1 MAYPVYHNSRNFSII
16 IHQRIS
22 KHQPRSCQNRQGR
35 FSLQLPPMPST
46 QRVRTAQTG
55 AGTGTRRKGNGLA
68 PLPLLL
74 SKGAL
79 IYHMNVVCAVLQTAF
94 CASRHKRTGERPAER
109 RTAHGNLPLQYQ
121 NHLPR
126 QGQVRRCRRRLP
138 GGGETHQRL

>member
-68 PLPLLL
+68 PLPLPPARAHYPRRKIIREEERKA
-74 SKGAL
+74 SK
-79 IYHMNVVCAVLQTAF
+79 IKAF
-94 CASRHKRTGERPAER
+94 SK
-109 RTAHGNLPLQYQ
+109 NFSDYF
-121 NHLPR
+121 
-126 QGQVRRCRRRLP
+126 
-138 GGGETHQRL
+138 